1 MDAFPSMRRS
11 GSGVGAAGGGV
22 GRGVGGGGGGGDD
35 PGRHPHQAAN
45 TEFAST
51 FLPTNR
57 SIRVCLA

>member
-1 MDAFPSMRRS
+1 MRRS

-35 PGRHPHQAAN
+35 HQAAN

>member
-35 PGRHPHQAAN
+35 HQAAN